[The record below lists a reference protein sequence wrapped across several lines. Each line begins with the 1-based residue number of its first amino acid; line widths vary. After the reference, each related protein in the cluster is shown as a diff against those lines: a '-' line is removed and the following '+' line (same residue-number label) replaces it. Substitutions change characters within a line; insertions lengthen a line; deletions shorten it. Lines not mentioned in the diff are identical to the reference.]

1 MPDFEGFDAERKL
14 TPMPAG
20 TVLNAPAGKVG
31 KSGL

>member
-1 MPDFEGFDAERKL
+1 MPNLRGFDAERKL

-20 TVLNAPAGKVG
+20 TVLNAPAGEVE